1 MRIIYTLLLGFFANC
16 TYTQDLYFPPLDSV
30 TWETI
35 APSDL
40 NFCQDSIDDLISFL
54 EVEDTRS
61 FILLREGKIVLEEY
75 FGDFDKDSFW
85 TWFSAGKSLRA
96 MLIGIAQE
104 KNLLNIDD
112 KTSDY
117 LGIGWTS
124 LTQEREDSITIWHQM
139 TMTSGLNPIDFT
151 CVTPD
156 CLTYLQSAGSIWAYH
171 NGPYNLL
178 KEVLENATN
187 TPINQLTNNW
197 IKTKIGMTSGFW
209 LAAQNNT
216 FFLSKARD
224 MARFGLLVQNAGV
237 WDSTIV
243 LGDSSF
249 MNNMLNTSQDLNP
262 AYGYLWWLNGKS
274 SFVAP
279 GGSQQIPGMIT
290 PNAPTD
296 VVTAAGSNGQFV
308 SISPSNGYV
317 MIRQGLSSSNDN
329 AAIALL
335 DNIWKRIINLDCS
348 TTSVKSINQ
357 MQIDVYPNPFSDFIQ
372 INGLDE
378 QFLEVSLLNSKG
390 QLLQYFS
397 NQSKLKIIDLPSGL
411 FYLKIKYKGE
421 ETYRKVI
428 RK

>member
-1 MRIIYTLLLGFFANC
+1 
-16 TYTQDLYFPPLDSV
+16 
-30 TWETI
+30 
-35 APSDL
+35 
-40 NFCQDSIDDLISFL
+40 
-54 EVEDTRS
+54 
-61 FILLREGKIVLEEY
+61 
-75 FGDFDKDSFW
+75 
-85 TWFSAGKSLRA
+85 

-156 CLTYLQSAGSIWAYH
+156 CLTYLQSAGSLWAYH

-178 KEVLENATN
+178 KEVLENATS

-209 LAAQNNT
+209 LAAGDNT

-237 WDSTIV
+237 WDTTIV
-243 LGDSSF
+243 LGDSTF

-279 GGSQQIPGMIT
+279 GGFQEIQGMIA
-290 PNAPTD
+290 PNSPTD